1 MTLAA
6 TWTALAYSAAFGAVI
21 GSFLNVCIYRIPRGV
36 SVVTP
41 RSACPRCGV
50 RIARYDNVPVL
61 GWLWLR
67 GRCRSCREPI
77 SPRYPVVEAITAGL
91 FAFLLWRYG
100 LSLEFLV
107 AAAFFAAM
115 IVVTLIDF
123 DVRIIPD
130 AITIPGT
137 VVGLAASLIT
147 PLSFWSA
154 LIGAALGFG
163 LFLGIA
169 WGYRRLTGVDGM
181 GGGDIKL
188 AAMLGAFLGWPGL
201 LLTLFLASLAGSLT
215 GLLVLILRRGNRR
228 TALPFGTFLAPASLV
243 VYLWGPDLIAW
254 YAGFLRPGG

>member
-1 MTLAA
+1 VNAVAAWQVLALSA
-6 TWTALAYSAAFGAVI
+6 TVGAVL
-21 GSFLNVCIYRIPRGV
+21 GSFLNVCIFRLPRGT

-41 RSACPRCGV
+41 PSACPRCGT
-50 RIARYDNVPVL
+50 RIRPYDNVPVL

-77 SPRYPVVEAITAGL
+77 SIRYPIVEALTAGVWVFL
-91 FAFLLWRYG
+91 FLRYG
-100 LSLEFLV
+100 LTLQFAV
-107 AAAFFAAM
+107 AVVFFSAM

-123 DVRIIPD
+123 DARIIPD

-137 VVGLAASLIT
+137 VVGLAASLVT

-154 LIGAALGFG
+154 LAGAALGFG

-201 LLTLFLASLAGSLT
+201 LLTLFLASLGGSLT
-215 GLLVLILRRGNRR
+215 GLVLLLFRRGSRR

-243 VYLWGPDLIAW
+243 VYLWGGDLLSW
-254 YAGFLRPGG
+254 YAGFLHP